1 MSEMSEPNIHDS
13 NHLIVV
19 GASTPLAPALEELS
33 QMETFFIG
41 RSNPHGL
48 TNWQQG
54 FSLEDMEGITATW
67 QAIEEHATS
76 WNDDPAHLVLLQ
88 GVSTQD
94 WMKSIYVNMLSVG
107 VFAESFAQLNRQRR
121 AIGSIALLGSA
132 SAYLGGNIPYAG
144 TKAALSGI
152 MRGLNRTYGNE
163 TRTNIVVPGFFEGGM
178 TAKWSEERLAEVA
191 SRTYAK
197 RPATAREVA
206 RAILFCTMDEYT
218 CGLVVNM
225 TSGQVPIV

>member
-1 MSEMSEPNIHDS
+1 M
-13 NHLIVV
+13 V

-33 QMETFFIG
+33 QMKTSFIG
-41 RSNPHGL
+41 RSNPYGL

-54 FSLEDMEGITATW
+54 FSLEDMGGIIATR
-67 QAIEEHATS
+67 QAIEDRVAS
-76 WNDDPAHLVLLQ
+76 WSNDPVHLVLLQ
-88 GVSTQD
+88 GASTQD
-94 WMKSIYVNMLSVG
+94 WMKSVYINMLSVG
-107 VFAESFAQLNRQRR
+107 VLAESFAQLNRQRR

-144 TKAALSGI
+144 TKAALAGI
-152 MRGLNRTYGNE
+152 MRGLNRTYGSE

-178 TAKWSEERLAEVA
+178 TAKWSEERLVEVA

-206 RAILFCTMDEYT
+206 RAILFCAMNEYT
-218 CGLVVNM
+218 CGSVVNM
-225 TSGQVPIV
+225 TSGQVSIV